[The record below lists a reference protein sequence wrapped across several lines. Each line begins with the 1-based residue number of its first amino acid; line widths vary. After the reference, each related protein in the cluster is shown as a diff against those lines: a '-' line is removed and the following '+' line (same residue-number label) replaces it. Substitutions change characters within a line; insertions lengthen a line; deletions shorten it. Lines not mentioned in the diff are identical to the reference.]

1 MEELLNLYSGLIKKI
16 ASYYYYHLKVT
27 HMDLDELITEGQ
39 MGFINAVRNFDIS
52 KGYQL
57 STYVTYGIKNSILNA
72 LRETSM
78 IKYST
83 RELMKQVN
91 KNKKNIDEKTQLFD
105 LNLIGTAENLELC
118 MCYANSIDALSIEE
132 NNVENT
138 YFNHIEKEHKHE
150 IVQQLLQQLL
160 PNEKK
165 VIIDYFGIGSQKRL
179 TLKAISKKYDI
190 PYTKVRQI
198 KEESIEKIK
207 KYITD
212 CNNNELEYLE

>member
-91 KNKKNIDEKTQLFD
+91 KNKKNIDEKT
-105 LNLIGTAENLELC
+105 
-118 MCYANSIDALSIEE
+118 
-132 NNVENT
+132 
-138 YFNHIEKEHKHE
+138 
-150 IVQQLLQQLL
+150 
-160 PNEKK
+160 
-165 VIIDYFGIGSQKRL
+165 
-179 TLKAISKKYDI
+179 
-190 PYTKVRQI
+190 
-198 KEESIEKIK
+198 
-207 KYITD
+207 
-212 CNNNELEYLE
+212 